1 MMVREESITEA
12 ASHDLCLVGA
22 TKKRSLES
30 EWDIKSD
37 EYCDGAS
44 EDENPLDLNPDREMG
59 VSIIDNPIKI
69 PFFSVFW
76 ALSN

>member
-12 ASHDLCLVGA
+12 ASHGLCLVA
-22 TKKRSLES
+22 TKKSSLES

-37 EYCDGAS
+37 EHCDGAS

-69 PFFSVFW
+69 PFFSVFGP
-76 ALSN
+76 